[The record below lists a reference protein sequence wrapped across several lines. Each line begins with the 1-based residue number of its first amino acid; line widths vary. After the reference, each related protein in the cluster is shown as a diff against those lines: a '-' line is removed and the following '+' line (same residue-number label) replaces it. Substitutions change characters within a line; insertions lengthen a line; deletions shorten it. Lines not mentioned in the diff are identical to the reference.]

1 MDKELHSVSSLS
13 GVVRPASPPK
23 KEHSLAEKKATLLE
37 VHTSLADAPEKR
49 PLAAKAPP
57 GPGTTAAEAAA
68 AEEGAL
74 SSTGE
79 PASAGD

>member
-1 MDKELHSVSSLS
+1 M
-13 GVVRPASPPK
+13 
-23 KEHSLAEKKATLLE
+23 E

-49 PLAAKAPP
+49 PFAAKAPER
-57 GPGTTAAEAAA
+57 GPGNTAAEAAA